1 MLSKKI
7 INSKNLIDNIT
18 YIKQQAFDKKVCVM
32 VKADAYGH
40 GMKEITELLKD
51 EVEFFGVSNQEE
63 ALELRKYNCTSR
75 VIVFGACEDYKICMQ
90 QDIDFA
96 LFSYPQ
102 LKEVIK
108 IAKKN
113 HLIPKLHLN
122 INTGMNRFGIQTKKE
137 MNKIISLLQK
147 NDMMLEGIYTHFSSL
162 TSDPDYTDRQK
173 ILYDYFVSFLPQD
186 WNVLKHVGGGNSL
199 FEDYNCDM
207 VRVGM
212 LVYGYGNEFV
222 KPVMSIE
229 SQVVDMQYV
238 KSGEHVGYLCGYTAP
253 RDIVVATIP
262 LGYAD
267 GLPRLLSNNCKVK
280 INNKWAR
287 SCGNICMDSFMV
299 DVSEINAKV
308 GDKVQI
314 MVDATAFSEICG
326 TTCYEVCTNFIKLR
340 AQTIIK

>member
-102 LKEVIK
+102 LKEVIN

-147 NDMMLEGIYTHFSSL
+147 NDMMLEGIYTHFSS
-162 TSDPDYTDRQK
+162 
-173 ILYDYFVSFLPQD
+173 
-186 WNVLKHVGGGNSL
+186 
-199 FEDYNCDM
+199 
-207 VRVGM
+207 
-212 LVYGYGNEFV
+212 
-222 KPVMSIE
+222 
-229 SQVVDMQYV
+229 
-238 KSGEHVGYLCGYTAP
+238 
-253 RDIVVATIP
+253 
-262 LGYAD
+262 
-267 GLPRLLSNNCKVK
+267 
-280 INNKWAR
+280 
-287 SCGNICMDSFMV
+287 
-299 DVSEINAKV
+299 
-308 GDKVQI
+308 
-314 MVDATAFSEICG
+314 
-326 TTCYEVCTNFIKLR
+326 TN
-340 AQTIIK
+340 